1 MKPII
6 TKGFGALTPD
16 TWRRIIEAVNFVEQ
30 RRGTLNS
37 AAPLASQTSTRDN
50 KQDDGAFFYAKI
62 AGNAELVGGGGFT
75 ERWKYSWTRV
85 VLGGSTN
92 ECTVLTSGDFDEL
105 TGSVA
110 NVEQPTWAV
119 NENELGNTAALK
131 NCYAINTNTNSIV
144 NANGLSVAPIPT
156 GTIVRMSTYR
166 SAGGGGGFSGRKFFV
181 FSMTNP
187 IIGTCIP

>member
-6 TKGFGALTPD
+6 TKGFGSLTPD
-16 TWRRIIEAVNFVEQ
+16 TWRRIIAAVTFVEQ
-30 RRGTLNS
+30 RRGTLNT
-37 AAPLASQTSTRDN
+37 AAPSSASSTTKDN

-62 AGNAELVGGGGFT
+62 LGNASLVGGGGFVQ
-75 ERWKYSWTRV
+75 RWKYSWQRV
-85 VLGGSTN
+85 ALGGANN
-92 ECTVLTSGDFDEL
+92 ECTILTSGNFDAF
-105 TGSVA
+105 TGSTD
-110 NVEQPTWAV
+110 NVDQPSWAV

-131 NCYAINTNTNSIV
+131 NCYAINTSTDYIV

-166 SAGGGGGFSGRKFFV
+166 SAGGGGNFSGRKFFV

-187 IIGTCIP
+187 IIGTCVE